1 MSNNTAP
8 TIRSLKLTPGAL
20 AEWLKQQPDDRE
32 FRMGNVYGCV
42 LHEYLVETSPFVPTP
57 VEIKYETIC
66 LGDEDDDEAKQ
77 VEIEGTWLE
86 QLQRDLNGDDGGYA
100 TPADVLK
107 ELVAL
112 REDGWITDEDMQE

>member
-1 MSNNTAP
+1 MSNDTAP

-32 FRMGNVYGCV
+32 FSMGNVYACV

-57 VEIKYETIC
+57 VEIYYEVIS
-66 LGDEDDDEAKQ
+66 LGDEDDDEAAQ

-86 QLQRDLNGDDGGYA
+86 QLQRDLNGDDGYA

-107 ELVAL
+107 ELETL
-112 REDGWITDEDMQE
+112 REDGWITDADERE